1 MIKFTKN
8 SLLTLV
14 YRFNIRETAAENY
27 RIYRVSDRQP
37 PFCKLQRRKGLWEDV
52 HLPSLKK
59 VHLFIFIYLLSLIAL
74 VFYSFFQQ

>member
-37 PFCKLQRRKGLWEDV
+37 PFCKLQRRTGLWEDV
-52 HLPSLKK
+52 HSSSGLERDSNP
-59 VHLFIFIYLLSLIAL
+59 VIYAT
-74 VFYSFFQQ
+74 